1 MEVAYMLANLTRQG
15 DRYSLLLEKSYI
27 DALLVDDISSLEVTT
42 NGRNLIISP
51 VRTEKQFADVMNS
64 LEKINLHH
72 GKTLQKLAQ

>member
-1 MEVAYMLANLTRQG
+1 MLANLTRQG

-27 DALLVDDISSLEVTT
+27 DALQFDDISSLEVTT
-42 NGRNLIISP
+42 DGRNLIISP
-51 VRTEKQFADVMNS
+51 VRTENQFVDVMNS